1 MLEASKRNSELEI
14 HYFSDSK
21 ISFLCNEMGWIHNK
35 RSELDS
41 LLDHPR
47 LWQSRI
53 KVVLIGNSLDEIKAI
68 QSFPRSSLWVLLY
81 GDETWN
87 PRLNK
92 SLLKTNS
99 LIGTIRPYPAASKS
113 LKSLRKL
120 CLASLRYLP
129 RKFSFRKLVRGLA
142 FSFVAVFRQA
152 YINILHSKTKKQNI
166 DFLPGYTELFIDA
179 IEAITGI
186 KYSKNSLM
194 CSESKVTPSKKQ
206 IQFSFVGQRGGTWRE
221 FALARLKETILKKDF
236 LYIERPSFGGTKG
249 ANGASLE
256 TAREY
261 VQTLLDSRFVISP
274 PGNYSGS
281 TFRWLESVICGAIP
295 LQALSNPSDPDFR
308 PPVPLPDWL
317 NSGSWESIV
326 SSANQLSHTESQNCS
341 STLREE
347 VISFLKSVN
356 SELIDIH
363 VGTSKW
369 EQQFR

>member
-1 MLEASKRNSELEI
+1 MLEASKKDSEFEI

-21 ISFLCNEMGWIHNK
+21 ISFLSNEMGWIHNK
-35 RSELDS
+35 KAELEA
-41 LLDHPR
+41 LLDHPL

-53 KVVLIGNSLDEIKAI
+53 KVILIGNSLAEIKAI
-68 QSFPRSSLWVLLY
+68 KGFPRSSLWVLLY

-92 SLLKTNS
+92 SLLKTHS

-113 LKSLRKL
+113 LMSLRRL
-120 CLASLRYLP
+120 YLASLRYLP

-142 FSFVAVFRQA
+142 FSCAVVFRQT
-152 YINILHSKTKKQNI
+152 YINILHRKNKKQSIN
-166 DFLPGYTELFIDA
+166 FLPGYTELFVGA

-186 KYSKNSLM
+186 KYSEKSLLR
-194 CSESKVTPSKKQ
+194 SELSLLQSKKK
-206 IQFSFVGQRGGTWRE
+206 IHYSFVGQKGGTWRE

-236 LYIERPSFGGTKG
+236 VYIERPSFGGTKG

-256 TAREY
+256 TATEY

-295 LQALSNPSDPDFR
+295 LQALSSPSDPDFR
-308 PPVPLPDWL
+308 PPVTLPDWL
-317 NSGSWESIV
+317 NSGSWESVI
-326 SSANQLSHTESQNCS
+326 SSANQLSQTESQNCS
-341 STLREE
+341 SALRVE
-347 VISFLKSVN
+347 VTSFLESVN
-356 SELIDIH
+356 RVLIDTH
-363 VGTSKW
+363 VGKSKR
-369 EQQFR
+369 EKQ